1 MQNSISI
8 TASFWTVQYCCLE
21 QTSVLFTSC
30 QVVFFMES
38 TPSLHA
44 SPETFEENGIE
55 CISFALL
62 SHTHTHTHS
71 HTHTRTF
78 SLFRYLNAKKL
89 RQERWFGKG
98 KSNSRFY
105 VIVNYFLF
113 DISNGLF
120 PFAPQCSKTF
130 FQCVFDFCLFVF
142 WMIQMPFWAKW
153 YTHLLLSF
161 EKLQPLWSIKYSCIL
176 RIFLSF
182 WISFCFDIFYYISTI

>member
-1 MQNSISI
+1 
-8 TASFWTVQYCCLE
+8 
-21 QTSVLFTSC
+21 
-30 QVVFFMES
+30 MES

-120 PFAPQCSKTF
+120 PFAPQYSKTF
-130 FQCVFDFCLFVF
+130 FQCVFDFCLFVCF
-142 WMIQMPFWAKW
+142 SEWFKCLFERNDIPICYFP
-153 YTHLLLSF
+153 LRNCNPCGPLSTPVF
-161 EKLQPLWSIKYSCIL
+161 
-176 RIFLSF
+176 
-182 WISFCFDIFYYISTI
+182 